1 MFLLVLKVVIGITC
15 FSITVWQCIQLV
27 DNFSTRETLRKRND
41 KFVDEDTITPT
52 VIICSDPP
60 QEDNDNDIKTQSDN
74 WYIYGK
80 DWQPQKMKT
89 MFKVIKVREV
99 WKKSTLFIFFLKASL
114 SSLVLSLIFYY
125 HYLG

>member
-89 MFKVIKVREV
+89 MFKVIK
-99 WKKSTLFIFFLKASL
+99 FISVVSYF
-114 SSLVLSLIFYY
+114 
-125 HYLG
+125 